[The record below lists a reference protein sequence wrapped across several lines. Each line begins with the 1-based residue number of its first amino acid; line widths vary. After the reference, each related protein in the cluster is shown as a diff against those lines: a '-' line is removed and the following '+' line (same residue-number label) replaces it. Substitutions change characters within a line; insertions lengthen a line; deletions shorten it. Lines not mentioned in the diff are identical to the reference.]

1 MEGAKNSEK
10 RFVAYLTGESRENP
24 EPGMTGGEEFRK
36 LEQAWNLAGTA
47 YSYQKSNPDKAW
59 LEFNEKIGFEPK
71 VVKLKRFGYQR
82 YAAIFVSLIA
92 LGSLTFLLTRTPDKL
107 PEQLATTLPEMKIVQ
122 TAANPSDLTTV
133 VLPDGSTVKMNANS
147 TLQYSQQFADE
158 RKVKLSGEAY
168 FEVIHDAAH
177 PFVVELS
184 NAIVEDLG
192 TSFNISAYPGKKQ
205 VVVDVTT
212 GSVRLLS
219 KNQNEGAILTA
230 GFNGRFQTES
240 GKIVVTNELSP
251 NYLSWITK
259 EISFHHTPLSTVFD
273 ELENIYHVRIEFS
286 DPKIADISYTANFE
300 KFKLEDIVNVIAQ
313 THHLSVTKQADGFVF
328 ASN

>member
-1 MEGAKNSEK
+1 MEETKNSEE
-10 RFVAYLTGESRENP
+10 RFVAYLTGESWEKP
-24 EPGMTGGEEFRK
+24 ESGINEGEELHQ

-47 YSYQKSNPDKAW
+47 FSYQNSNPDKAW
-59 LEFNEKIGFEPK
+59 LELNEKMGAEPK
-71 VVKLKRFGYQR
+71 VVKLKRFGYLR
-82 YAAIFVSLIA
+82 YAAIFVALFA
-92 LGSLTFLLTRTPDKL
+92 LGSLTLLLTHTHDKSS
-107 PEQLATTLPEMKIVQ
+107 EQLIVAGPELKIVQ
-122 TAANPSDLTTV
+122 TTANPSDLTTV

-147 TLQYSQQFADE
+147 TLQYSQQFADD

-212 GSVRLLS
+212 GSVRLRN
-219 KNQNEGAILTA
+219 KNQNEEAILTA
-230 GFNGRFQTES
+230 GFNGRFRTEG